1 MTVSTSINIIF
12 LLVTFKNFSSFS
24 QADISGD
31 IKPTV
36 QKVENYLNSIEEVG
50 FSGTVLLELNG
61 SVVSSKGYGFGNIDK
76 NIKNTPG
83 TIFDIGSITK
93 QFTAAAI
100 LKLEMQ
106 GKLSTNDKIS
116 RYFRN
121 VPKDKLEITIHDL
134 LRHQSGLQS
143 NVGGDYDKITKPAFI
158 DSVMH
163 SQLKFEPALRFSYS
177 NIVSVD
183 FDGNTELKFEIVP
196 NPNYENEA
204 THIVLNKIPENVLS
218 ITIQDLNG
226 ILLYESKRKL
236 NSNKFE
242 IPNEFTN
249 GIYLV
254 KIVSKNS
261 VQTKRMMIK

>member
-1 MTVSTSINIIF
+1 MRLSLYIQ
-12 LLVTFKNFSSFS
+12 LNFSSFS

-61 SVVSSKGYGFGNIDK
+61 SVFSSKGYGFGNIDK

-177 NIVSVD
+177 NIGYSLLAIIVENVS
-183 FDGNTELKFEIVP
+183 GLSYEQYL
-196 NPNYENEA
+196 YENLWKSLCDMARVCVE
-204 THIVLNKIPENVLS
+204 NKVTTLS
-218 ITIQDLNG
+218 MPVIACGLDRLEWKYVKDLIEKAFLGTKVAITI
-226 ILLYESKRKL
+226 YVFKK
-236 NSNKFE
+236 
-242 IPNEFTN
+242 
-249 GIYLV
+249 
-254 KIVSKNS
+254 
-261 VQTKRMMIK
+261 